1 MHGGALPSRAE
12 HGAAEQDR
20 DKGFSRR
27 EEAVDT
33 DTTRPEVGTVPAATA
48 EILDGLNDLLQLDH
62 DAVGAYEIAMEKL
75 KDRDHAAQIAGFLRD
90 HERHIRE
97 LNELISELGG
107 QPKNHPHL
115 TGPFKLALQ
124 SLAGLA
130 GDRGLL
136 TAFRHNELQVRAKYD
151 TYAAKANFWPNNIKR
166 IIDRAALDEERHYR
180 WVSDVMAAM
189 GLGAGEG
196 PELDAT
202 NAAREHLMAHG
213 SRMDQVRETV
223 SGVAGQAR
231 ETVSDVAG
239 QARETVSDVAEQAR
253 ERATEMAEQAR
264 ILAAQA
270 RVRAAELAEQAR
282 EKVRA
287 SGVADSMAAGAGA
300 VRSRVEAVMHPAP
313 RADLYGGAALG
324 DGDYRPPNTDPMTQL
339 RDGVQTV
346 AAGARGAGDQFEQ
359 RYNERPLQTLV
370 IAGIAGF
377 FIGRLLR

>member
-75 KDRDHAAQIAGFLRD
+75 KDRDHAAQIAGFLRE

-196 PELDAT
+196 PELDAS

-213 SRMDQVRETV
+213 SRMDQVR
-223 SGVAGQAR
+223 
-231 ETVSDVAG
+231 D
-239 QARETVSDVAEQAR
+239 TVSDVAEQAR
-253 ERATEMAEQAR
+253 ERAADMAEQAR

-287 SGVADSMAAGAGA
+287 SGVADSVAAGAGA
-300 VRSRVEAVMHPAP
+300 VRNRLEGVMHPAP

-324 DGDYRPPNTDPMTQL
+324 DGDYRAPSTDPMTQL
-339 RDGVQTV
+339 RDRAQTV

>member
-1 MHGGALPSRAE
+1 MAAPFPSRAE

-33 DTTRPEVGTVPAATA
+33 DTTRPEAGTVPAATA

-62 DAVGAYEIAMEKL
+62 DAVGAYEIAMAKL

-166 IIDRAALDEERHYR
+166 TIDRAALDEERHYR

-213 SRMDQVRETV
+213 SRMDQMR
-223 SGVAGQAR
+223 
-231 ETVSDVAG
+231 D
-239 QARETVSDVAEQAR
+239 TVSDVAEQAR
-253 ERATEMAEQAR
+253 ERAAEMAEQAR

-287 SGVADSMAAGAGA
+287 SGVADSVAAGAGA
-300 VRSRVEAVMHPAP
+300 VRNRLEGVMHPAP

-324 DGDYRPPNTDPMTQL
+324 DGDYRAPSTDPMTQL
-339 RDGVQTV
+339 RDRAQTV

-359 RYNERPLQTLV
+359 RYQERPLQTLV